1 MAYNFTAEQVQENL
15 DRILTA
21 FGLALKAGKCSV
33 GGEKCV
39 EDIRAN
45 KAKLVIVP
53 NDISDNTKKRI
64 FDSCSYHNTE
74 VISLPCTKN
83 ELATRFGKTSE
94 VSCAAITDFGF
105 VKIID
110 KLYTQIHTSLTE
122 VQQ

>member
-1 MAYNFTAEQVQENL
+1 MAYNFTPDEIKNNL

-21 FGLALKAGKCSV
+21 FGFALKAGKCSV

-39 EDIRAN
+39 EDIRAD

-74 VISLPCTKN
+74 VLTLPCTKN
-83 ELATRFGKTSE
+83 ELSKRFGKTSE
-94 VSCAAITDFGF
+94 VSCAAITDSGF

-110 KLYTQIHTSLTE
+110 KLYTDIHTSLTE